1 MGQSIVT
8 VDRDGRCRS
17 EPANKPIRASQP
29 HAICAGDRRQ
39 RDLVLTVFRE
49 LVLCITS
56 DCCGSLVLCTLII
69 TGAGDCC
76 GAVSS
81 LINDEWADG
90 CCVPDTVC
98 VRGTAWVKKSA
109 HT

>member
-1 MGQSIVT
+1 MT
-8 VDRDGRCRS
+8 VNRDGRGRS
-17 EPANKPIRASQP
+17 EPANKLIKASQP
-29 HAICAGDRRQ
+29 RAVCAGDRRQ
-39 RDLVLTVFRE
+39 RGLVLAVFRE

-56 DCCGSLVLCTLII
+56 DCYGSSVLCTLII
-69 TGAGDCC
+69 PGAGGCC

-98 VRGTAWVKKSA
+98 VRATAWVKNSA
-109 HT
+109 HTYI